1 MSDTDRQHARILY
14 ILVVPAQ
21 GRECG
26 MYRRC
31 EGGRER
37 MDVQLDRRRGVYSDV
52 LYNATMMNL
61 TRSQTATVRGIPSS
75 GGYTEVAQRAGGGA
89 KRVMVVMS
97 MNGRCRGMQRI
108 RDGRWMNTEIEQ

>member
-31 EGGRER
+31 EGGREW
-37 MDVQLDRRRGVYSDV
+37 MDVQLDRRRGGYSDV
-52 LYNATMMNL
+52 QRYNDESDTESNSDRAWNTEQ
-61 TRSQTATVRGIPSS
+61 RRIHRGSPESWRRGQTCD
-75 GGYTEVAQRAGGGA
+75 
-89 KRVMVVMS
+89 
-97 MNGRCRGMQRI
+97 GRDVDEWEMQRYAENP
-108 RDGRWMNTEIEQ
+108 RWEMDEHRN